1 MFGLDLLTRLGGRK
15 SRRRVP
21 VWPRQ
26 GDGAVVM
33 KPVSVLVL
41 VQVLGSVSSQ
51 PEQHCPPPCECSES
65 DKTVKCVN
73 RSLSE
78 VPRDLPAYVRTLLV
92 TGNNI
97 TRLSQDTA
105 PLAALTDLATL
116 DLSANRLQEVE
127 PGSLADLPGLRRLDL
142 SDNRISRFSSL
153 SFGAGSPLAALQ
165 LNRAVHNESVLTSVL
180 RSGALS
186 SLSSLELSGNRFLY
200 LPQGLFAALPNL
212 VHLSLRDNYLVGL
225 PAGLFVNLT
234 QLRTLDLSDNSLRRL
249 RNGTLR
255 DLPRGVLLNL
265 ASNAW
270 RCDCELEEFVS
281 WLKETP
287 MVPGKEQL
295 LCTDPQD
302 MRNVSLVGI
311 NISDLKCSDSDDLS
325 SLQTSYVFLGIV
337 LALIGLIF
345 LLVLYLNRKGIKKW
359 IYNIRD
365 ACRDHME
372 GYHYRYEINADPRL
386 TNLSSSLDV

>member
-1 MFGLDLLTRLGGRK
+1 
-15 SRRRVP
+15 
-21 VWPRQ
+21 
-26 GDGAVVM
+26 M

-97 TRLSQDTA
+97 SRLSQDTA

-116 DLSANRLQEVE
+116 DLSGNCLQEVE
-127 PGSLADLPGLRRLDL
+127 PRSLADLPSLWRLDL
-142 SDNRISRFSSL
+142 SDNQISSFSNL
-153 SFGAGSPLAALQ
+153 SFGAWSPLAALQ
-165 LNRAVHNESVLTSVL
+165 LNRAVYNESVLTSVL

-200 LPQGLFAALPNL
+200 LPRGLFAALPKL
-212 VHLSLRDNYLVGL
+212 VHLSLRNNYLVGL
-225 PAGLFVNLT
+225 PAGLFANLT

-249 RNGTLR
+249 RNGTLG
-255 DLPRGVLLNL
+255 DLPRGVQLNL
-265 ASNAW
+265 SNNAW

-302 MRNVSLVGI
+302 MSNVSLVGI